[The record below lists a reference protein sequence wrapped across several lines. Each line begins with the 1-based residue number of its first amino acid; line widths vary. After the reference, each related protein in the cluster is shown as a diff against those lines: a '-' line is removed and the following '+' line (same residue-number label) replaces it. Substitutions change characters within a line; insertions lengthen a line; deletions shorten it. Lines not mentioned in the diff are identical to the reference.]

1 MSDATSSEGSQ
12 PASDL
17 GDVWDALDALPRAA
31 APVDMAATTID
42 MAAVTAARSPGVGTA
57 RNPVSGVA
65 SSPGWLWP
73 AVAVAASLVGG
84 VVLGRL
90 AAPDPDARVLE
101 HLPVIRHLSLL
112 EEAGSVKFLQSLA
125 ARRGQQPQRMPP
137 EMLRGEGVEFD
148 AAIADLEQDHV
159 VGAAAAGLIQDRRMA
174 IAVLDDD
181 DRDAIERAAADFQT
195 MGRTQQRDLMA
206 VAAALADPRRDEL
219 RSAARLW
226 HLIVAASDPADRR
239 NIVELDAES
248 RLEWLERRSR
258 FRDWMGDRRGGGPG
272 AIEGGPTP
280 RGPGVPPALGPDGRP
295 RWQGPRGEGGPPG
308 PRFEGRPRG
317 DFGPR
322 EGGGQRPET
331 GSPPERRE
339 FERREPQPRG
349 GEPPAQSAGPRSSY
363 EHRRV
368 ENLSVAIMPTKD
380 RQETRVAPS

>member
-1 MSDATSSEGSQ
+1 MSDAARDDGSQ

-17 GDVWDALDALPRAA
+17 GPVWDALDALPRAV
-31 APVDMAATTID
+31 APIDMAATTID
-42 MAAVTAARSPGVGTA
+42 MAAVTAERRPAAGTIRDLLSA
-57 RNPVSGVA
+57 AA

-73 AVAVAASLVGG
+73 ALAVAASLVGG

-101 HLPVIRHLSLL
+101 HLPVIRHLALL
-112 EEAGSVKFLQSLA
+112 EEAGSVKFLQALA
-125 ARRGQQPQRMPP
+125 SRRGQQPQRMPP
-137 EMLRGEGVEFD
+137 EMLRGEEEEFS

-159 VGAAAAGLIQDRRMA
+159 VGAAAAPLVADRRMA

-181 DRDAIERAAADFQT
+181 DRDTIERAAADFQAL
-195 MGRTQQRDLMA
+195 GRSRQRDLVA
-206 VAAALADPRRDEL
+206 VAAALADPRQDDL

-258 FRDWMGDRRGGGPG
+258 FREWMGERRGGGQG
-272 AIEGGPTP
+272 TIEGGPAA

-295 RWQGPRGEGGPPG
+295 RWQGPRGEGGGPQG

-317 DFGPR
+317 EFGPR
-322 EGGGQRPET
+322 EGGGLRPDA
-331 GSPPERRE
+331 GPPPERRE
-339 FERREPQPRG
+339 P
-349 GEPPAQSAGPRSSY
+349 PRS
-363 EHRRV
+363 H
-368 ENLSVAIMPTKD
+368 
-380 RQETRVAPS
+380 ETPPEPVAPRAG

>member
-31 APVDMAATTID
+31 APIDMAATTID
-42 MAAVTAARSPGVGTA
+42 MAAVTAARSPGVGTV

-65 SSPGWLWP
+65 SSPSWLWP

-258 FRDWMGDRRGGGPG
+258 FRDWMSDRRGGGPAG
-272 AIEGGPTP
+272 IEGGPMP

-349 GEPPAQSAGPRSSY
+349 GEPPAQSAGPEPR
-363 EHRRV
+363 
-368 ENLSVAIMPTKD
+368 
-380 RQETRVAPS
+380 

>member
-1 MSDATSSEGSQ
+1 MSDAARSDGSQ

-17 GDVWDALDALPRAA
+17 GAVWDALDALPRAT
-31 APVDMAATTID
+31 APIDMAATTID
-42 MAAVTAARSPGVGTA
+42 MAAVTAARSPTAGTI
-57 RNPVSGVA
+57 REFVSSVA

-101 HLPVIRHLSLL
+101 HLPVIRHLALL
-112 EEAGSVKFLQSLA
+112 EEAGSVKFLQALA
-125 ARRGQQPQRMPP
+125 ARRGPQPQRMPP
-137 EMLRGEGVEFD
+137 EMLRGEEEEFS
-148 AAIADLEQDHV
+148 AAIAALEKDHV
-159 VGAAAAGLIQDRRMA
+159 VGTAAAPLLADRRMA

-181 DRDAIERAAADFQT
+181 DRDAIERAAADFQAL
-195 MGRTQQRDLMA
+195 GRTRQRDLVA

-239 NIVELDAES
+239 NIVELDSES

-258 FRDWMGDRRGGGPG
+258 FREWMGERRGGGPG
-272 AIEGGPTP
+272 AIEGGPAL
-280 RGPGVPPALGPDGRP
+280 RGPGAAPGQGPDGRP
-295 RWQGPRGEGGPPG
+295 RWQGPRGEGRQQGPRGEGGGPQG

-322 EGGGQRPET
+322 EGLGPREGGGPRPDA
-331 GSPPERRE
+331 GPPPERRE
-339 FERREPQPRG
+339 PPRPS
-349 GEPPAQSAGPRSSY
+349 EPPPGAADAKAG
-363 EHRRV
+363 
-368 ENLSVAIMPTKD
+368 
-380 RQETRVAPS
+380 